1 MSAVEKLDNIEAIC
15 FFPKDFDGSRRFFE
29 DKWGFQPKRIQP
41 TVENPNFIEYS
52 FRGATIAIWARDAV
66 AEIMGE
72 QNLMD
77 EAHNFMTA
85 IKVPRV
91 EDVDEIYEDFT
102 SKGVVCI
109 SKPETFGFG
118 SRPPTSSTMSAISGR
133 SSPGWREGTG
143 PRSSTRK
150 GNPYQKRPLNRFS
163 GLF

>member
-72 QNLMD
+72 HEGSIRRGIAEGRIPAD
-77 EAHNFMTA
+77 
-85 IKVPRV
+85 KVNGRWRICRDLV
-91 EDVDEIYEDFT
+91 FANT
-102 SKGVVCI
+102 KKGV
-109 SKPETFGFG
+109 
-118 SRPPTSSTMSAISGR
+118 MSC
-133 SSPGWREGTG
+133 E
-143 PRSSTRK
+143 
-150 GNPYQKRPLNRFS
+150 YDHE
-163 GLF
+163 

>member
-15 FFPKDFDGSRRFFE
+15 FFPKDFDGSRKFFE
-29 DKWGFQPKRIQP
+29 EKWGFRPKRIQP

-72 QNLMD
+72 ENLMD
-77 EAHNFMTA
+77 EAHNFMAA

-102 SKGVVCI
+102 AKGVVCI

-118 SRPPTSSTMSAISGR
+118 SRAAYFLDYERNI
-133 SSPGWREGTG
+133 WEIFAWVEGGDG
-143 PRSSTRK
+143 PALV
-150 GNPYQKRPLNRFS
+150 NP
-163 GLF
+163 